1 VYVGPYGENF
11 HLVRAKVVNP
21 NFRPPSRPLS
31 VKEEEVPVVEE
42 EKRVVKGG
50 NMRARLREAMRKKL
64 AL

>member
-1 VYVGPYGENF
+1 
-11 HLVRAKVVNP
+11 
-21 NFRPPSRPLS
+21 
-31 VKEEEVPVVEE
+31 VPVVEE